1 MALHN
6 NIGWLGEAKAAQIM
20 KDKGYTVLE
29 TNWHMGHLE
38 LDVIAANQTEI
49 AFVEVKTRTS
59 MYGNITP
66 EEYVDEIKKRRVVAA
81 ANAYIKFNH
90 INKLPRFD
98 IIGLVVN
105 PNTGEFT
112 YENHIENAFI
122 PRVRTI
128 HANSF
133 SGRSKWKHKGHI
145 IR

>member
-1 MALHN
+1 MAIHN
-6 NIGWLGEAKAAQIM
+6 NIGWIGEAKAAQIM
-20 KDKGYTVLE
+20 QDKGYTISE

-38 LDVIAANQTEI
+38 LDIIAENEKEI

-66 EEYVDEIKKRRVVAA
+66 EEYVDEIKKRRMVAA
-81 ANAYIKFNH
+81 ANAYIKFKH

-98 IIGLVVN
+98 IIGLVVD
-105 PNTGEFT
+105 PNTGIFT
-112 YENHIENAFI
+112 YVNHLENAFI

-133 SGRSKWKHKGHI
+133 SGRSRWKHKGHI

>member
-1 MALHN
+1 MAIHN
-6 NIGWLGEAKAAQIM
+6 NTGWIGEAKAAQIM
-20 KDKGYTVLE
+20 KDKGYTVLN

-38 LDVIAANQTEI
+38 LDVIAENKTEI

-59 MYGNITP
+59 MYGNVAP
-66 EEYVDEIKKRRVVAA
+66 EEYVDEIKKRRVIAA

-90 INKLPRFD
+90 IDKSPRFD
-98 IIGLVVN
+98 IIGLVLN
-105 PNTGEFT
+105 PNTGEIV
-112 YENHIENAFI
+112 YANHIENAFV

-133 SGRSKWKHKGHI
+133 SGQSRWRHKGHV

>member
-1 MALHN
+1 MAIHN
-6 NIGWLGEAKAAQIM
+6 NIGWIGEAKAAQIM
-20 KDKGYTVLE
+20 KDKGYTVLD

-38 LDVIAANQTEI
+38 LDVIAENKTEI

-59 MYGNITP
+59 MYGNVTP
-66 EEYVDEIKKRRVVAA
+66 EEYVDEIKKRRVIAA

-90 INKLPRFD
+90 IDKSPRFD
-98 IIGLVVN
+98 IIGLVLN
-105 PNTGEFT
+105 PNTGEVV
-112 YENHIENAFI
+112 YANHIENAFV

-133 SGRSKWKHKGHI
+133 SGQSRWRHKGHV